1 MRRSCCPDAQIIRHV
16 QAPQLEAQD
25 EDDPNSFP
33 ELQVVRAGIFFRSVD
48 PRERRRRALLLRHA
62 RPLCRFSTCRSAVCD
77 RIILDSALQGESGK
91 NRVLVEIAL
100 SSIEKAT
107 LGTPKSSL
115 RDKRGS
121 DIELRCSCRR
131 DGARRSAKDCADHIL

>member
-1 MRRSCCPDAQIIRHV
+1 MPRKTSDAFSSLLKCRNSWRMTLSDHPSCSR
-16 QAPQLEAQD
+16 APQLEAQD

-107 LGTPKSSL
+107 LGVAPLPNRHCGIS
-115 RDKRGS
+115 
-121 DIELRCSCRR
+121 EVP
-131 DGARRSAKDCADHIL
+131 